1 VCCFSAGAYN
11 HVQLRVGWTRI
22 FARPMHGMKQ
32 ALVYQMALAA
42 DAAVAMILPIPI
54 AVGAAED
61 SVQFVSLEGHSNFF
75 DDLQRCFPA
84 PAAPQG
90 FLAMGAMPFSRAA
103 QTLAVHKVGKFE
115 ASFVPSPKDF
125 SRLDERFRM
134 PPGVLDKLPQYRDW
148 GFAVFQL
155 KDFEPES
162 DGVFA
167 RMMRGLGSKK
177 KKKRERETKQ
187 ETIHPMAF
195 TFPRRDLSTVFF
207 PTMHV
212 HDGAVHESA
221 HFDHTLYVQHE
232 GDLSSQGWHAG
243 LAPSQV
249 GVDTTKS
256 KGLVEPFEKMQSRGL
271 HGDRK
276 NEDTWIRVEPSIDAA
291 A

>member
-1 VCCFSAGAYN
+1 
-11 HVQLRVGWTRI
+11 VQLRVAWTRI

-42 DAAVAMILPIPI
+42 DAAVAMILPLPI

-61 SVQFVSLEGHSNFF
+61 SVQFVSLEGYSNFF
-75 DDLQRCFPA
+75 EDLQRCFPA

-90 FLAMGAMPFSRAA
+90 MLAFGGMPVSRAA
-103 QTLAVHKVGKFE
+103 PKLVVHQVGKFV

-155 KDFEPES
+155 KDFAGER
-162 DGVFA
+162 DGVLAKIKRAF
-167 RMMRGLGSKK
+167 GSET
-177 KKKRERETKQ
+177 KKRETTQ

-195 TFPRRDLSTVFF
+195 TFPRRDTSTVFF

-212 HDGAVHESA
+212 HDGQVHDSA
-221 HFDHTLYVQHE
+221 RFDHTLYVQHD

-249 GVDTTKS
+249 GVDVSKS
-256 KGLVEPFEKMQSRGL
+256 KELVEPFVKMQSRGL

-276 NEDTWIRVEPSIDAA
+276 NEDTWIRVESPIDAA